1 MDVNNYVHSYC
12 HNVINNVTLLLN
24 IIEQNI
30 KCTAEQIHTERIS
43 TITEM
48 LASMML
54 NSMLSAFQQLKCLPA
69 LLLKIIEQNKC
80 TAGQIHAERISTSE
94 VLASMMLN
102 SMLSAF
108 Q

>member
-30 KCTAEQIHTERIS
+30 KCTAEQIHAEQIHAERIS

-48 LASMML
+48 LASIML
-54 NSMLSAFQQLKCLPA
+54 
-69 LLLKIIEQNKC
+69 
-80 TAGQIHAERISTSE
+80 
-94 VLASMMLN
+94 
-102 SMLSAF
+102 
-108 Q
+108 

>member
-69 LLLKIIEQNKC
+69 LLLNIIEQN
-80 TAGQIHAERISTSE
+80 IN
-94 VLASMMLN
+94 VLLDRF
-102 SMLSAF
+102 MLSAF
-108 Q
+108 EQVKCLPV

>member
-30 KCTAEQIHTERIS
+30 KCTAEQIHAERIS

-48 LASMML
+48 FASI
-54 NSMLSAFQQLKCLPA
+54 MLSA
-69 LLLKIIEQNKC
+69 
-80 TAGQIHAERISTSE
+80 
-94 VLASMMLN
+94 LN
-102 SMLSAF
+102 TKKWFSAC
-108 Q
+108 

>member
-1 MDVNNYVHSYC
+1 MYTYC

-48 LASMML
+48 LAS
-54 NSMLSAFQQLKCLPA
+54 
-69 LLLKIIEQNKC
+69 II
-80 TAGQIHAERISTSE
+80 
-94 VLASMMLN
+94 L
-102 SMLSAF
+102 
-108 Q
+108 